1 MAYDFDRV
9 IERRGT
15 NCSKWDADPRM
26 IEGADYPVGSP
37 LPLWIADMDFEVAP
51 EITRA
56 LTERARHGIFGYT
69 IIPDSCYDAIIDWEA
84 RRHGWRIEREWIQ
97 FAPGAVPAAHMAV
110 QAFCQPG
117 DRIIIQQPVY
127 YPFFRTVLDNG
138 AQIANNPLV
147 LRNGRYE
154 IDFEGFER
162 QARDPRTTLFILCSP
177 HNPVGRVWSRED
189 LERLGDI
196 CARNG
201 VRVFADELHCDI
213 LMPGCKHHPFGNVDA
228 VCRDNSMTVI
238 APSKTF
244 NLAGLQ
250 ATVVITPNPRMR
262 LLYENVL
269 ARNSIPRPN
278 LFAIT
283 GLEAAYKHG
292 ERWLDELLVYIKG
305 NYDFLVSYL
314 EERLP
319 KVRVMPLEGT
329 FLAWMD
335 FNALEPDP
343 YLLQKRML
351 TEANVWLDEG
361 WVFGPE
367 GNGFERLVL
376 ACPRSILEEALDRI
390 VRAFGR

>member
-15 NCSKWDADPRM
+15 NCSKWDTDPRT
-26 IEGADYPVGSP
+26 IEGVDYPVGSP

-117 DRIIIQQPVY
+117 DRVIIQQPVY

-319 KVRVMPLEGT
+319 RVRVMPLEGT

-376 ACPRSILEEALDRI
+376 ACPRSILKEALDRI

>member
-15 NCSKWDADPRM
+15 NCSKWDADPRT

-84 RRHGWRIEREWIQ
+84 RRHGWRIEREWIH

-127 YPFFRTVLDNG
+127 YPFFHTVLDNG

-213 LMPGCKHHPFGNVDA
+213 LMSGCKHHPFGNVDA

-283 GLEAAYKHG
+283 GLEAAYRHG

-305 NYDFLVSYL
+305 NYDFLVNDL
-314 EERLP
+314 QERLP
-319 KVRVMPLEGT
+319 QVRVMPLEGT

-376 ACPRSILEEALDRI
+376 ACPRSILKEALDRI